1 MDSGKDYYG
10 VLGISNTEANP
21 GIHRAYRRLAKD
33 CHPDRAGDQGTQKFH
48 EIQEAYEVLSDPE
61 KRRRYDEHAT
71 PVRRS
76 QCPHAEPL
84 VRPRTTCFNEPEPL
98 IPADSAIQSLDS
110 AFISVCRSCGTPR
123 IDGRS
128 ACPFCCSAILREEAL
143 SHLMAQ
149 YLYMARRGWF

>member
-33 CHPDRAGDQGTQKFH
+33 CHPDRAGDQGTQKFQ

-98 IPADSAIQSLDS
+98 IPSDSAIESLDL

-128 ACPFCCSAILREEAL
+128 ACPFCWSAISREESL
-143 SHLMAQ
+143 SHLTAQ
-149 YLYMARRGWF
+149 YLYMACRGWF

>member
-10 VLGISNTEANP
+10 VLGISNTEANA

-33 CHPDRAGDQGTQKFH
+33 CHPDRAGDQGTQKFQ

-71 PVRRS
+71 PVRQS

-84 VRPRTTCFNEPEPL
+84 GRPRTTCFNEPEPL
-98 IPADSAIQSLDS
+98 IPTDSAIQSLDL

-128 ACPFCCSAILREEAL
+128 ACPFCWSAISREESL

-149 YLYMARRGWF
+149 YLYVACRGWF